1 MRSEKHSEK
10 LQRNKKIK
18 RLLLG
23 IGLLI
28 FLIIGVIA
36 GYYAYEVREFLRDVN
51 EDTPEELRD
60 TSEQD
65 DYLRDLHPIS
75 FLILGLDLEDDGEA
89 TRTDSIM
96 IATVNPQ
103 EESTKIISI
112 PRDTLITL
120 PGTDE
125 MEKFN
130 AIYPVAGVSGLIDFV
145 EDYLTIPI
153 SFYATLNF
161 EGLVDLVDAV
171 GGITVDS
178 PLSFTVQDSEETA
191 DAIVIEE
198 GIQELNGEEA
208 LGYARMRK
216 QDPRG
221 DFGRQDRQRE
231 VVAAVIEELLSVNTV
246 TNFTP
251 ILNAIRPNLQTN
263 MSGQQI
269 MTVAT
274 NYGNAANNIESVVLS
289 GEAEYVYF
297 PSYGHELYVWNPY
310 EESLEEARRDLR
322 EHLDLEPDFSDMETE
337 DSDEDFDEPSNET
350 LDEDIIDE

>member
-1 MRSEKHSEK
+1 MRSDKHVEKQQK
-10 LQRNKKIK
+10 QK
-18 RLLLG
+18 RLKRLFF
-23 IGLLI
+23 ISGLVI
-28 FLIIGVIA
+28 FLILGVVA

-51 EDTPEELRD
+51 EETPEELRD

-65 DYLRDLHPIS
+65 KSLSELHPIS
-75 FLILGLDLEDDGEA
+75 FLIIGLDAEDDGAA

-96 IATVNPQ
+96 VATVNPE

-112 PRDTLITL
+112 PRDTLVTL
-120 PGTDE
+120 PGSDK
-125 MEKFN
+125 MEKIN
-130 AIYPVAGVSGLIDFV
+130 AVYPSSGIAGLIEFV

-178 PLSFTVQDSEETA
+178 PLSFTVQDSDERA

-231 VVAAVIEELLSVNTV
+231 VIAAVIKKLLSVNSV

-269 MTVAT
+269 ITVAS
-274 NYGNAANNIESVVLS
+274 NYGPAANKIESVVLS

-297 PSYGHELYVWNPY
+297 PSYGHDLYVWNPY
-310 EESLEEARRDLR
+310 DDSLEEAQQTLRD
-322 EHLDLEPDFSDMETE
+322 HLDIDPLLDDPGTE
-337 DSDEDFDEPSNET
+337 SLNG
-350 LDEDIIDE
+350 DIVD